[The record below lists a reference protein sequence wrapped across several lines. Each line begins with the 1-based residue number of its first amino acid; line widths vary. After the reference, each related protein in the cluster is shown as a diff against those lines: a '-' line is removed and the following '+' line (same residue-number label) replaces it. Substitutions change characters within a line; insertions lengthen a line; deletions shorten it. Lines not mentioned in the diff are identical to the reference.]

1 VKQSAR
7 QTILLAEDFEDTR
20 LMMKLWLTKKGY
32 RVLEAQSGEEAIAL
46 AQSQRPA
53 LIIMDVMMPGLNGLD
68 ATRRIREDQSLKK
81 TPIVVVSAYGAAEYR
96 AKAINAGCTEYVST
110 PFEPELLGRLIEKL
124 LRENEPPI
132 ASSF

>member
-1 VKQSAR
+1 MKQSAR